1 MDDYRLLQEMQRRG
15 RLTMRV
21 NALLRPGGDA
31 AAVLAAL
38 DESGLREGDGD
49 AWLRVG
55 GVKLAVD
62 GGFEG
67 GLMREP
73 YEEPWGEGG
82 TFKGLQTM
90 TATGL
95 RAGGRRR

>member
-1 MDDYRLLQEMQRRG
+1 
-15 RLTMRV
+15 MRV

-38 DESGLREGDGD
+38 DASGLRDGQGD
-49 AWLRVG
+49 AMLRVG

-67 GLMREP
+67 GLMRDL
-73 YEEPWGEGG
+73 YEKPWDEGG
-82 TFKGLQTM
+82 TFKGLQTHDL
-90 TATGL
+90 A
-95 RAGGRRR
+95 RPSSRWSPA